1 MSYNAVLW
9 SEWFESVRKDVES
22 TFSHL
27 KNRFRWIG
35 GKIDYFDPEFIEAA
49 FKCCCI
55 PRGCFDTA
63 TGKKATANCV
73 VAIRGRV
80 VSLRVKKGHSIA
92 AGSELSYAYGR
103 TADRLLE

>member
-1 MSYNAVLW
+1 MTQEVAL
-9 SEWFESVRKDVES
+9 
-22 TFSHL
+22 TL
-27 KNRFRWIG
+27 
-35 GKIDYFDPEFIEAA
+35 
-49 FKCCCI
+49 

-92 AGSELSYAYGR
+92 AGGELSYAYGR

>member
-1 MSYNAVLW
+1 MAHNDFYPLEIMRGSL
-9 SEWFESVRKDVES
+9 SDV
-22 TFSHL
+22 
-27 KNRFRWIG
+27 
-35 GKIDYFDPEFIEAA
+35 DYFL
-49 FKCCCI
+49 FKEDGTL
-55 PRGCFDTA
+55 RV

-92 AGSELSYAYGR
+92 AGGELSYAYGR